1 MIYSLHSAVVNLLAS
16 FISYMTP
23 GDPASFTTP
32 NSYSRNGDIFTVG
45 AAGVGGAPI
54 VGVLGPS
61 SLAAPTDVTI
71 GAAGNLSRP
80 YS

>member
-1 MIYSLHSAVVNLLAS
+1 MMAWLLGKPNPSLVRTSNGNA
-16 FISYMTP
+16 P
-23 GDPASFTTP
+23 RGTTP

-45 AAGVGGAPI
+45 AAGVGGVPT

-80 YS
+80 YSWG

>member
-1 MIYSLHSAVVNLLAS
+1 MLDVPLWDI
-16 FISYMTP
+16 
-23 GDPASFTTP
+23 TT
-32 NSYSRNGDIFTVG
+32 SDFYCRNGDIFTVG
-45 AAGVGGAPI
+45 AAGVGGAPT

-61 SLAAPTDVTI
+61 SPAAPTDVTI

>member
-1 MIYSLHSAVVNLLAS
+1 MLY
-16 FISYMTP
+16 
-23 GDPASFTTP
+23 TTLD
-32 NSYSRNGDIFTVG
+32 SYSRNGGIFTVG
-45 AAGVGGAPI
+45 AAGVGGAPT

-61 SLAAPTDVTI
+61 SPAAPTDVTI